1 MEMNVRA
8 ADVCEEQMT
17 AGGCRM
23 HQAAKFTTFI

>member
-1 MEMNVRA
+1 MEMNVRV

-23 HQAAKFTTFI
+23 HQAA